1 MIDGFVFQLI
11 MLTVSLVALAGSS
24 HFTIKSIEKLIE
36 LTGLSD
42 ASAGFIILS
51 IVTTLPEITVAS
63 FAIYGGV
70 PAISIGDILGSHVFN
85 IGIVI
90 GVLAVLGSL
99 KACCTHLMIEL
110 VDLLFLA
117 SIIPLLLVI
126 FQITDTSPLFS
137 SPLVGVVLL
146 GIFAFSIYRMS
157 KTRSP
162 ALLDPTRKAAKMK
175 GWKRTCLFAAMGAA
189 LVIVTSRVTVSS
201 ASEIASLLGIFPVL
215 IGARIVAVGTSLPE
229 LAFGLTA
236 VRRGRVHLALGDAI
250 GANLTTTTLVL
261 GLVFLLSPFQVN
273 LTAFAEILLFV
284 LASNLI
290 LWRYLTKG
298 GVSQVGGIV
307 LIMIYVL
314 FQAVF

>member
-1 MIDGFVFQLI
+1 MTDGIVVQLV
-11 MLTVSLVALAGSS
+11 MLAVSLVVLAWSS
-24 HFTIKSIEKLIE
+24 HFTIESIEKLIE
-36 LTGLSD
+36 RTGLSD
-42 ASAGFIILS
+42 ASAGFILLS
-51 IVTTLPEITVAS
+51 VMTTLPEITVAS
-63 FAIYGGV
+63 FAIYEGV

-99 KACCTHLMIEL
+99 KACCTQLMVEL

-126 FQITDTSPLFS
+126 LQITHTGPLFS
-137 SPLVGVVLL
+137 GPLVGVALL
-146 GIFAFSIYRMS
+146 GIFAFSIYEMA

-162 ALLDPTRKAAKMK
+162 SALDPMRKAAELKR
-175 GWKRTCLFAAMGAA
+175 WKKTGLSIVVGAA
-189 LVIVTSRVTVSS
+189 LVIVASRVTVSS
-201 ASEIASLLGIFPVL
+201 ASAIASLLGIFPVL

-250 GANLTTTTLVL
+250 GANLTTITLVL

-298 GVSQVGGIV
+298 GVSQVGGII